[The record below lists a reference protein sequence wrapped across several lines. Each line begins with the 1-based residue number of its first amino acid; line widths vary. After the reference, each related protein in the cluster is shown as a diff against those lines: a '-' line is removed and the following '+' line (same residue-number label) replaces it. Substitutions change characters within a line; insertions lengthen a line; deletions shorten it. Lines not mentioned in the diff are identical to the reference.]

1 MMEDCVMNK
10 KRFAALLSTL
20 MAFIIATPTLAADI
34 WNLKCFSEDGHA
46 MAVKAIDPAGVTYDV
61 KALMT
66 ANSDRLDVKAIPEP
80 TALPWQ
86 GGDKLAVKVVPS
98 KQGADYSDIKA
109 ITKANKLL
117 PVKAISRTGD
127 TLGVKAFK
135 NSATDRFDI
144 KCLSVDGDRL
154 GLKAISPSGEVYD
167 VKGIPD
173 LPGEEIEI
181 EIEAHIKALPR

>member
-34 WNLKCFSEDGHA
+34 WNIKCFSEDGHA
-46 MAVKAIDPAGVTYDV
+46 MAVKAIGPAGVTYDV

-66 ANSDRLDVKAIPEP
+66 ANSDRLDVKAIPR
-80 TALPWQ
+80 Q

-117 PVKAISRTGD
+117 PVKAISSTGD

-154 GLKAISPSGEVYD
+154 GLKAISPSGEVYN